1 VNEGADAVAGEGAS
15 PSGIV
20 TFLFTDVEGST
31 RLWADD
37 RDAMSASLEAHE
49 HILRAAFE
57 PRGGFVF
64 TTAGDS
70 FAVAFSRASDAVAA
84 ALRAQE
90 ALAETEWL
98 GPSLKVRM
106 GLHLGEAQ
114 ERDGDYF
121 GPVVNTTARLEAAGH
136 GGQVLLTEPVR
147 QAAEVSARDLGVHH
161 LRDVADPVQIWQLG
175 DGDFPPLRV
184 VNPGLT
190 NLPAAATALVGR
202 SEDLRS
208 IRKAFDTAR
217 AVTLTAGGGT
227 GKTRLAVAVGEDE
240 LPHRVDGV
248 WFVDLT
254 PVSDGSL
261 VVSAVASGLGLNLL
275 AGDLSEQILDFV
287 ASKDLLLIVDN
298 CEHLIDEAAEFAE
311 RFIARPGRATLLATS
326 RERLDVDGE
335 QVIVVPPLS
344 ADDEG
349 SAAVELFTRR
359 AAELDSTFTL
369 NEEDRAVV
377 ARLCRRLDG
386 MPLAIELAAA
396 RSSVLSPEELL
407 AGIED
412 RFALLHG
419 GRRRQRQRTLEA
431 TLDWSYNLLDTD
443 EQGLLRVLGA
453 FVGTFDLDAVAAVAG
468 VSRGVAVDLV
478 DSLIAKSLVVRE
490 GTSGRARFRL
500 FETTAAY
507 AQQHLA
513 DAGDA
518 KTVRDRHL
526 DHYLGLAL
534 RYPLAMSADLA
545 ARTLLGPDRANLVT
559 AFEWAG
565 SQQQWSTAARLL
577 LGAFTV
583 FHSYPIEGIE
593 LVDRCVAHLSA
604 DDHDLAM
611 RLISNEWMLHLLTSD
626 ARGIQS
632 GYRRLR
638 DSPTEL
644 HQVYGLGMNG
654 FLLEVAGRP
663 TEAQALLEQAFDIQR
678 RLLPG
683 PDKIQAAVA
692 CEIFAGAA
700 ATQQGEPERAIGHAA
715 TAGTLQDELGFES
728 EVSIQ
733 RWLATAMG
741 ALMMGDPN
749 AALKV
754 ADDFAAADSAYAT
767 GDEIR
772 AIVYAEM
779 GELERA
785 RVSAE
790 AHARVAVTGR
800 VPLQATDSLV
810 VLAVLFNAEGDTA
823 TAVRLIANLGLCRNT
838 ELHVYGQQL
847 AAQFGVSDE
856 YQANRT
862 RLINHKGDAIRQQS
876 AEDIETLHQEMTRRG
891 WN

>member
-1 VNEGADAVAGEGAS
+1 MVIADEDEVVL

-31 RLWADD
+31 LLWAED
-37 RDAMSASLEAHE
+37 RRRMAASLEAHDE
-49 HILRAAFE
+49 ILRAAFE
-57 PRGGFVF
+57 SRGGFVF

-70 FAVAFSRASDAVAA
+70 FAVAFSRASNAVAA
-84 ALRAQE
+84 AEAAQ
-90 ALAETEWL
+90 AGLSETPWPGPVL
-98 GPSLKVRM
+98 GVRM

-114 ERDGDYF
+114 ERGGDYF

-161 LRDVADPVQIWQLG
+161 LRDVADPLQIWQLG

-190 NLPAAATALVGR
+190 NLPAAATDLVGR
-202 SEDLRS
+202 SEDLRN

-227 GKTRLAVAVGEDE
+227 GKTRLAMAVGEDE
-240 LPHRVDGV
+240 LPHRADGV

-261 VVSAVASGLGLNLL
+261 VVSAVAAGLGLNLL
-275 AGDLSEQILDFV
+275 AGDPSEQILDFV
-287 ASKDLLLIVDN
+287 ANKDLLLIVDN

-335 QVIVVPPLS
+335 QVVVVPPLS

-349 SAAVELFTRR
+349 SAAVELFIRR
-359 AAELDSTFTL
+359 AAELDSTFAL

-386 MPLAIELAAA
+386 VPLAIELAAA

-431 TLDWSYNLLDTD
+431 TLDWSYNLLDSD
-443 EQGLLRVLGA
+443 EQALLRVLGV

-478 DSLIAKSLVVRE
+478 DSLMAKSLVVRE
-490 GTSGRARFRL
+490 GTSGLARFRL

-513 DAGDA
+513 DAGEA
-518 KTVRDRHL
+518 ITVRDRHL

-545 ARTLLGPDRANLVT
+545 ARTVLGSDKANLVA
-559 AFEWAG
+559 AFEWAA
-565 SQQQWSTAARLL
+565 SQHQWPTAARLL
-577 LGAFTV
+577 LGAFAV
-583 FHSYPIEGIE
+583 FHPYPIEGIE
-593 LVDRCVAHLSA
+593 LVDRCVAHLST
-604 DDHDLAM
+604 DEHDLAM
-611 RLISNEWMLHLLTSD
+611 RLISNQWTLHLLTTD
-626 ARGIQS
+626 GRKVIADR
-632 GYRRLR
+632 RRLSE
-638 DSPTEL
+638 SPTPL
-644 HQVYGLGMNG
+644 HQIYGL
-654 FLLEVAGRP
+654 LLYTIVITVAGRP
-663 TEAQALLEQAFDIQR
+663 EGQASLEQAFDIQR
-678 RLLPG
+678 KLLPG
-683 PDKIQAAVA
+683 PDKTQAAVM
-692 CEIFAGAA
+692 CETFAGMA
-700 ATQQGEPERAIGHAA
+700 ATQRGEPESAIGHAA
-715 TAGTLQDELGFES
+715 MAGMHQDELGFES
-728 EVSIQ
+728 EMSIF
-733 RWLATAMG
+733 RWMTTAMG
-741 ALMMGDPN
+741 ALLTGDPST
-749 AALKV
+749 ALKV
-754 ADDFAAADSAYAT
+754 ADDYTAADSPFAT

-772 AIVYAEM
+772 AI
-779 GELERA
+779 
-785 RVSAE
+785 
-790 AHARVAVTGR
+790 AHAQMGDLSSARAAAQAHAKVAVTGR
-800 VPLQATDSLV
+800 VPQQATDCLLV
-810 VLAVLFNAEGDTA
+810 LGALSNAEGDAA
-823 TAVRLIANLGLCRNT
+823 TANRLIANLGICRHS
-838 ELHVYGQQL
+838 ELNGYGEQL
-847 AAQFGVSDE
+847 AAQLGVSDE
-856 YQANRT
+856 YQASQV
-862 RLINHKGDAIRQQS
+862 RLITDKGDAIRQKS

-891 WN
+891 WQ